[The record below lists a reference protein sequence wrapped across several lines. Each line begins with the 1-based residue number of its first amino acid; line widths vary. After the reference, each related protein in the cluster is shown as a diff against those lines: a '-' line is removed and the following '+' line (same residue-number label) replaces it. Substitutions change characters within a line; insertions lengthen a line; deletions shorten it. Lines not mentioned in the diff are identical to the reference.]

1 MESMRGMLQ
10 EIQAAIQQ
18 KDEAM
23 SWVDSCCLQLTLKNK
38 GGKEETLT
46 FQTENP
52 TVKKEWTTEL
62 R

>member
-1 MESMRGMLQ
+1 MKGLLH

-23 SWVDSCCLQLTLKNK
+23 SWVDSCCLQMTLKSKN
-38 GGKEETLT
+38 KEETIT
-46 FQTENP
+46 FQTDNP
-52 TVKKEWTTEL
+52 SVKKEWTTEL